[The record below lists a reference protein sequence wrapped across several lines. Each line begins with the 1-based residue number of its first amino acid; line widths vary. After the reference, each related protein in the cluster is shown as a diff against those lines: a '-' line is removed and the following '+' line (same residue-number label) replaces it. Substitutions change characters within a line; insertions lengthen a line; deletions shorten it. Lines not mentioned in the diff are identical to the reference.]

1 MMKPSQKVIRLVHWN
16 ESEAVERSVR
26 LEALGYQVEA
36 ALPQGASFVKEL
48 EVNPPDAVVIDLE
61 RLPSQGRDLGV
72 QMRTRAGSRGIPLVF
87 VGGKIEKVERV
98 RSLLPD
104 AAFTDWEDIASD
116 LPRAIAE
123 PPEKPIDPG
132 SVFAAYSAT
141 PLVKKLGI
149 NAESQVRLV
158 GAPDDF
164 ENTLGELPE
173 GARLREGIGA
183 CSVMIWFV
191 SDQAALNEA
200 FSAMAGRN
208 DFDALWMAWPKKAS
222 GVVSDLSQQT
232 VRQTGLNAG
241 LVDYKIC
248 SIDATWS
255 GLCFTQRKG

>member
-1 MMKPSQKVIRLVHWN
+1 
-16 ESEAVERSVR
+16 
-26 LEALGYQVEA
+26 
-36 ALPQGASFVKEL
+36 
-48 EVNPPDAVVIDLE
+48 VIDLG

-72 QMRTRAGSRGIPLVF
+72 QIRTRAGSRGIPLVF
-87 VGGKIEKVERV
+87 VGGKTEKVEGV

-104 AAFTDWEDIASD
+104 AAFTDWENIASD
-116 LPRAIAE
+116 LPQAIAV

-149 NAESQVRLV
+149 RTKSRVRLV

-173 GARLREGIGA
+173 GARLREGTGA
-183 CSVMIWFV
+183 CNVMIWFV
-191 SDQAALNEA
+191 RDRAALNQA
-200 FSAMAGRN
+200 FTEMADRD
-208 DFDALWMAWPKKAS
+208 DFNALWMAWPKKAS
-222 GVVSDLSQQT
+222 GAETDLSQQI
-232 VRQTGLNAG
+232 VRQTGLDAG

-255 GLCFTQRKG
+255 GLCFTQRKR